1 MKIYLRDLDI
11 AYPGK
16 PTAEAAVVFEGGRG
30 VFENVHIA
38 SGGDLTFSV
47 YRYNPRAM
55 DGYKGSF
62 LVYGLDII
70 SKKEDGEFFDWLLK
84 MFPQIIPYFYRGY
97 THFQKDGT
105 IQEQMMWE
113 YHMDIHKYTRL
124 LKLKRTYNAH
134 EPKV

>member
-1 MKIYLRDLDI
+1 VKYYESEIILVPKEPYICR
-11 AYPGK
+11 
-16 PTAEAAVVFEGGRG
+16 
-30 VFENVHIA
+30 ENRYKNVYYIRSLIDYA